1 MLSRLCSALVLT
13 LVLTCAGFPVIA
25 QAATAGVSGPSQVR
39 VGTTFRVNLVIS
51 GAKDV
56 DTVRFV
62 GTFPADLLE
71 LQGMANGSALPNRSP
86 GSGSGNG
93 SFNLGAFSLGA
104 AVNGGATVG
113 TLTFRAKKTGEA
125 VISLVSGTTI
135 LSAGESQLT
144 GQGGLRIAITEAPP
158 PSEAP
163 AIPVPETKITLASPS
178 HPNENAWY
186 ANRTVAV
193 TWDVTGRRPQ
203 AVYIGF
209 DQAPEGPAEERRAER
224 GEIAHT
230 VPHDGVWYAHLVVRF
245 SATEIERRD
254 FRFQVD
260 TTPPR
265 AFAVV
270 ADHTDV
276 VPTTP
281 NALRFAALDDA
292 SGVRAYD
299 VWINDV
305 HVTSTAENAFAL
317 IRLPAGEYAARV
329 RATDAAGNSAEATT
343 SFRILPVLPAEAT
356 VAIVDGFRDA
366 AVRWILTTIIAI
378 MLFFSGYWYGRTYF
392 QKRRKSSAQKRQKF

>member
-1 MLSRLCSALVLT
+1 MFFRRWSAVLLALT
-13 LVLTCAGFPVIA
+13 LAFAGFPVA
-25 QAATAGVSGPSQVR
+25 VHAAAAGVSGPSQVR
-39 VGTTFRVNLVIS
+39 VGATFRVNLIIS

-62 GTFPADLLE
+62 GTFPADVLE

-104 AVNGGATVG
+104 AVNGSATVG
-113 TLTFRAKKTGEA
+113 TLTFRAKKAGEA

-144 GQGGLRIAITEAPP
+144 GQGGLRVAVTEAPP
-158 PSEAP
+158 PSDAP
-163 AIPVPETKITLASPS
+163 AAPQPETKISLTSPS
-178 HPNENAWY
+178 HADENAWY
-186 ANRTVAV
+186 ANRTVAIK
-193 TWDVTGRRPQ
+193 WDVTGRTPQ
-203 AVYIGF
+203 AVYVGF
-209 DQAPEGPAEERRAER
+209 DQAPEGPAEERRSER
-224 GEIAHT
+224 SGEMAFT
-230 VPHDGVWYAHLVVRF
+230 VPHDGVWYAHLVMRF
-245 SATEIERRD
+245 SATEVERRD

-292 SGVRAYD
+292 SGVRSYD
-299 VWINDV
+299 VWINDRF
-305 HVTSTAENAFAL
+305 VTSTSENAFPLSQLA
-317 IRLPAGEYAARV
+317 AAEYAARV
-329 RATDAAGNSAEATT
+329 RATDAAGNSTEATT
-343 SFRILPVLPAEAT
+343 SFRILPVLPAEAPVT
-356 VAIVDGFRDA
+356 ITDGFRDA
-366 AVRWILTTIIAI
+366 AVRWILTLVIAI
-378 MLFFSGYWYGRTYF
+378 LLFVSGYWYGRSF
-392 QKRRKSSAQKRQKF
+392 ILKRRKKSAGKRQK